1 MEALTQGVCVTVSCM
16 SSVVFP
22 VIGCSLTGRVTTL
35 ATLLA
40 MATYGKVK
48 PFNPKTDDW
57 EVYQERL
64 RFYMAANN
72 ITDATLQRSIL
83 LTVCGE
89 QTFRLLRSLVPEG
102 KLDADG
108 ITYDSL
114 VGLLQSHYK
123 KKQSVVVHRFNF
135 NTRSRKPTE
144 TIADY
149 IAALRELALNCSFG
163 SKERLEEMLR
173 DRLICGVNHHG
184 IQRKLLS
191 EGDLSYKDALALAQ
205 SIESAEDDAKK
216 LGGTAPPQ
224 LGTVHHTQTSKP
236 SLPSPPTC
244 YRCGGPHLAPQCRH
258 KDTECRYCKKK
269 GHLARVCRAKGR
281 PPATATALKRPSR
294 TTHHVQQEPESGE
307 TEQVDSDS
315 GNEYGLNA
323 IQDEHSPPFTTTLYL
338 NDTSVEMEIDTGAAV
353 SIINEPTFTRVKQA
367 TVDLTLKPASSKLKT
382 YTGQDITWHPSLSG
396 TVTNRCAYVYMWC
409 LGLVLIC

>member
-1 MEALTQGVCVTVSCM
+1 
-16 SSVVFP
+16 
-22 VIGCSLTGRVTTL
+22 
-35 ATLLA
+35 

-57 EVYQERL
+57 EVYEERL

-72 ITDATLQRSIL
+72 ITDATLKRSIL

-89 QTFRLLRSLVPEG
+89 QTFRLLVPEG

-135 NTRSRKPTE
+135 NTRLRKPTE

-224 LGTVHHTQTSKP
+224 LTTRRRA
-236 SLPSPPTC
+236 SLPFPL
-244 YRCGGPHLAPQCRH
+244 HLH
-258 KDTECRYCKKK
+258 
-269 GHLARVCRAKGR
+269 
-281 PPATATALKRPSR
+281 
-294 TTHHVQQEPESGE
+294 
-307 TEQVDSDS
+307 
-315 GNEYGLNA
+315 
-323 IQDEHSPPFTTTLYL
+323 
-338 NDTSVEMEIDTGAAV
+338 
-353 SIINEPTFTRVKQA
+353 A
-367 TVDLTLKPASSKLKT
+367 TVVEVPT
-382 YTGQDITWHPSLSG
+382 
-396 TVTNRCAYVYMWC
+396 
-409 LGLVLIC
+409 

>member
-1 MEALTQGVCVTVSCM
+1 M
-16 SSVVFP
+16 
-22 VIGCSLTGRVTTL
+22 
-35 ATLLA
+35 
-40 MATYGKVK
+40 
-48 PFNPKTDDW
+48 
-57 EVYQERL
+57 
-64 RFYMAANN
+64 
-72 ITDATLQRSIL
+72 
-83 LTVCGE
+83 
-89 QTFRLLRSLVPEG
+89 VPEG

-108 ITYDSL
+108 ISL

-123 KKQSVVVHRFNF
+123 KKQSVVVHRFNFF

-244 YRCGGPHLAPQCRH
+244 YRCGGPHLAPRCRH
-258 KDTECRYCKKK
+258 KDTEYRYCKKK
-269 GHLARVCRAKGR
+269 GHLARVCRAAS
-281 PPATATALKRPSR
+281 PATATALKKPSR
-294 TTHHVQQEPESGE
+294 TTNHVQQELESGE
-307 TEQVDSDS
+307 TEQVDGDS
-315 GNEYGLNA
+315 GNKYGLNA
-323 IQDEHSPPFTTTLYL
+323 IQDERSPPFTTTLYL

-367 TVDLTLKPASSKLKT
+367 TVDLTLELASS
-382 YTGQDITWHPSLSG
+382 
-396 TVTNRCAYVYMWC
+396 
-409 LGLVLIC
+409 

>member
-1 MEALTQGVCVTVSCM
+1 
-16 SSVVFP
+16 
-22 VIGCSLTGRVTTL
+22 
-35 ATLLA
+35 

-57 EVYQERL
+57 DVYEERL

-149 IAALRELALNCSFG
+149 IAALRELSLNCSFG

-184 IQRKLLS
+184 IQRKLPLRRRS
-191 EGDLSYKDALALAQ
+191 LLQRCSGARA
-205 SIESAEDDAKK
+205 
-216 LGGTAPPQ
+216 
-224 LGTVHHTQTSKP
+224 VHRVRRGRRQEA
-236 SLPSPPTC
+236 
-244 YRCGGPHLAPQCRH
+244 G
-258 KDTECRYCKKK
+258 RY
-269 GHLARVCRAKGR
+269 
-281 PPATATALKRPSR
+281 R
-294 TTHHVQQEPESGE
+294 TTSTQNGSPHAD
-307 TEQVDSDS
+307 EQ
-315 GNEYGLNA
+315 A
-323 IQDEHSPPFTTTLYL
+323 F
-338 NDTSVEMEIDTGAAV
+338 
-353 SIINEPTFTRVKQA
+353 
-367 TVDLTLKPASSKLKT
+367 
-382 YTGQDITWHPSLSG
+382 PSLSTYMLPLWRSPLSSSVPAQRYRVQVLQEERALG
-396 TVTNRCAYVYMWC
+396 PSVPGQGSPQGFTCYSYCSEEAFEDNSSRPTGAGVRGNRASGQRQWKRVWPQCHSR
-409 LGLVLIC
+409 